1 MSENALEF
9 TYESLGIALI
19 RTPMWPVGT
28 YKACND
34 KGAQESNDAA
44 TRIFQSPAKR
54 EALWTASPSLA
65 SAVAG
70 YAQGESNPSPKQFRQ
85 LHDASLRYLIRMSS
99 RPTPFAA
106 LASVGLAHTSRN
118 GEVTMALREA
128 PECHRPT
135 ARLDVQYLLNVIHTL
150 EELAEVR
157 HYLQFFTNPVVYE
170 SGGRLCIPFT
180 DAYGQGDDRQTA
192 SVRYTSALA
201 HTLSQAQHPTPWPGL
216 LKGLQAHAPQASAE
230 TLEEFLDTLWRQG
243 ILLSTLRPP
252 FTLADPLDWVLER
265 LVETPY
271 RGEVYQKLQTL
282 QEQIKTYNRKLLGS
296 GIDTIKQLYQTTE
309 YQDGASQATI
319 EIDAGLAL
327 TRAQISSI
335 VTEELTRAATV
346 LCRTA
351 TAPASS
357 QALAEYRG
365 DFIERYGE
373 REIPILELLDED
385 IGLGPP
391 KGYQNPPPS
400 LPKQASPSPN
410 RPLRDSCLAKL
421 VGEALHNYQR
431 EVVLDEA
438 ILSQLEV
445 DSEWSKHA
453 PTSLDIFAF
462 IAAQSE
468 QAIDRG
474 DFLAVIGPR
483 VGASPAGRSL
493 GRFCHVLPA
502 ELTAWMR
509 TQARTEEEAN
519 PDLLIADLVYSHAK
533 GHATNVAIRPALY
546 RYQIAV
552 NTTPSVAW
560 DHVIPLSDIRV
571 GVAGGRFYLKSHV
584 HGKRIVT
591 RSMHLLNFLRAP
603 NVCRFLQEVS
613 EDGQTP
619 LVPFDW
625 GKAAGLPFLPRV
637 RYGKIVL
644 SLAHW
649 QVPRELADLP
659 SDTWVTAWQEWRER
673 WHVPSAVYFS
683 QSDNRLLLDLENP
696 DHLETLQREVRKMA
710 RSGPPVTLEE
720 ALPGPQDTWVRDG
733 DGNTYISEF
742 IVPLKRPDLGGLAE
756 TAQTNEQG
764 VQSITRAN
772 AVISHKERVY
782 PPGSEWLYFK
792 LYGGKSRQDD
802 VLLLVSQLA
811 TRLANSVNRWFF
823 IRYVDPLPHLRLRFF
838 GESSQLLHE
847 VLPRATDELQQLVQ
861 QGLLNKVAIDT
872 YDRELERYGGTEG
885 ITISEQLFCF
895 DSEFTCDLTAL
906 RLSKKTDLDLHH
918 LGVITVDYLLRGL
931 ELGIEE
937 RRTLYQ
943 DIRQGQQPAFGLN
956 EGQLSK
962 EFRELRPG
970 LCQLFAN
977 GDPQLTSLHTSLR
990 ERLVPIKKVLVALR
1004 QEEKLNKPLED
1015 IWPSYIHMHCNRLG
1029 LNRSDEFKV
1038 MYDLARLFDGFRHH
1052 VPPGISL

>member
-1 MSENALEF
+1 MSRNVLEL
-9 TYESLGIALI
+9 TYEPLGIALI
-19 RTPMWPVGT
+19 RTPLWSVNAR
-28 YKACND
+28 KA
-34 KGAQESNDAA
+34 GAQATNAA
-44 TRIFQSPAKR
+44 AIHIFQDPAKF
-54 EALWTASPSLA
+54 EALWAASPSLA
-65 SAVAG
+65 SAVAD
-70 YAQGESNPSPKQFRQ
+70 YAQGESSPSPKQFRQ
-85 LHDASLRYLIRMSS
+85 LNDASMRYLIRMSS

-106 LASVGLAHTSRN
+106 LAGVGLAHTSRN
-118 GEVTMALREA
+118 GEATIALREA
-128 PECHRPT
+128 AECHRPT
-135 ARLDVQYLLNVIHTL
+135 ARLDVQYLLNVIRTI

-157 HYLQFFTNPVVYE
+157 HYLHFFTNPVVYE

-180 DAYGQGDDRQTA
+180 DAYGQGDNRQTA
-192 SVRYTSALA
+192 SVRYTPALA

-216 LKGLQAHAPQASAE
+216 LKSLQAYAPQAPTE
-230 TLEEFLDTLWRQG
+230 TLEEFLDTLWRQD

-252 FTLADPLDWVLER
+252 FTLADPLDWVLEC
-265 LVETPY
+265 LAETPY
-271 RGEVYQKLQTL
+271 RGELYQKLQTL
-282 QEQIKTYNRKLLGS
+282 QEQIKTYNRKPLGS

-309 YQDGASQATI
+309 YQDGASQTTI
-319 EIDAGLAL
+319 EVDTGLAL
-327 TRAQISSI
+327 TRAQIAS
-335 VTEELTRAATV
+335 VVKEELARAATV
-346 LCRTA
+346 LCRIS
-351 TAPASS
+351 TAPANS

-400 LPKQASPSPN
+400 LPKQASPSPI
-410 RPLRDSCLAKL
+410 RPLRDNCLSKL
-421 VGEALHNYQR
+421 AGEALYSQQR

-445 DSEWSKHA
+445 DSEWAKHA

-468 QAIDRG
+468 QAIDQG

-493 GRFCHVLPA
+493 GRFCHMLPA

-519 PDLLIADLVYSHAK
+519 SDLLIADLVYSHAK

-546 RYQIAV
+546 CYQIAV

-560 DHVIPLSDIRV
+560 DHVIPSSDIRV
-571 GVAGGRFYLKSHV
+571 GVAGGRFYLKSYI
-584 HGKRIVT
+584 HGKCIVT
-591 RSMHLLNFLRAP
+591 RSMHLLNFLQAP

-637 RYGKIVL
+637 RYGKTVL
-644 SLAHW
+644 SLARW
-649 QVPRELADLP
+649 QVPRELADLS
-659 SDTWVTAWQEWRER
+659 SDTWAAAWQEWRER
-673 WHVPSAVYFS
+673 WHVPNSVYFS

-696 DHLETLQREVRKMA
+696 DHLEVLQREVQKMA
-710 RSGPPVTLEE
+710 RAGPPVILEE
-720 ALPGPQDTWVRDG
+720 ALPGPQDAWVRDG

-742 IVPLKRPDLGGLAE
+742 IIPLKRSEPDSPEEITQLKQ
-756 TAQTNEQG
+756 TAQHTNQ
-764 VQSITRAN
+764 THPP
-772 AVISHKERVY
+772 ISLSKRIR

-792 LYGGKSRQDD
+792 LYGSKSRQDD
-802 VLLLVSQLA
+802 VLLLVSQLVN
-811 TRLANSVNRWFF
+811 RLASSFNHWFF

-847 VLPRATDELQQLVQ
+847 VLPKATDGFQQLVQ

-885 ITISEQLFCF
+885 ANVSEQLFCF
-895 DSEFTCDLTAL
+895 DSKFICDLTAL
-906 RLSKKTDLDLHH
+906 RLDKKTDLDLHH
-918 LGVITVDYLLRGL
+918 LGIITVDYLLRGL
-931 ELGIEE
+931 ELGVEE

-943 DIRQGQQPAFGLN
+943 QIRRGQQSAFGLN
-956 EGQLSK
+956 
-962 EFRELRPG
+962 
-970 LCQLFAN
+970 
-977 GDPQLTSLHTSLR
+977 
-990 ERLVPIKKVLVALR
+990 
-1004 QEEKLNKPLED
+1004 
-1015 IWPSYIHMHCNRLG
+1015 
-1029 LNRSDEFKV
+1029 
-1038 MYDLARLFDGFRHH
+1038 
-1052 VPPGISL
+1052 